1 MITITLIMIKLG
13 PMQIAVA
20 AGGGGEGIG
29 LTIVGPAKSLFL
41 LMAIN
46 CNIFP
51 IFTLDLVEC

>member
-13 PMQIAVA
+13 PMQIDVA

-46 CNIFP
+46 CNIF
-51 IFTLDLVEC
+51 LSSH